1 MAITQ
6 EQVYTAADAI
16 AATGKTATVAAVR
29 ASLGAGSFSTITP
42 ILREWTEAQALPTVA
57 ASPAAPAPSAV
68 IDCLTAI
75 APQVWAIAAQA
86 ANEHLAAERSTMDHQ
101 RTELLA
107 ALADST
113 ATGEI
118 IAADLETAREQIAD
132 LTTLVT
138 RLKSNQTAQSAAIH
152 AAEIRTAVAEATTTE
167 RAARLADLQAVV
179 EQLRAAIQ
187 MNQNPNAVGCG

>member
-29 ASLGAGSFSTITP
+29 ANLGTGSFSTITP
-42 ILREWTEAQALPTVA
+42 ILREWTEAQAPPTVA
-57 ASPAAPAPSAV
+57 ASPAAPAPPAV
-68 IDCLTAI
+68 IDCLAAM
-75 APQVWAIAAQA
+75 APQVWAIAAQE
-86 ANEHLAAERSTMDHQ
+86 ANEHLAAERSAMDIQ
-101 RTELLA
+101 RTDLLA

-118 IAADLETAREQIAD
+118 IAADLETALEQIAD
-132 LTTLVT
+132 LTVLVA
-138 RLKSNQTAQSAAIH
+138 RLKSDQTAQAAAIH

-167 RAARLADLQAVV
+167 RAARIADLQAAV
-179 EQLRAAIQ
+179 EQLRADMQ
-187 MNQNPNAVGCG
+187 MNQNQSAVGCG

>member
-1 MAITQ
+1 
-6 EQVYTAADAI
+6 
-16 AATGKTATVAAVR
+16 
-29 ASLGAGSFSTITP
+29 
-42 ILREWTEAQALPTVA
+42 
-57 ASPAAPAPSAV
+57 
-68 IDCLTAI
+68 
-75 APQVWAIAAQA
+75 
-86 ANEHLAAERSTMDHQ
+86 MDLQ

-118 IAADLETAREQIAD
+118 IAANLETAYEQIAD

-187 MNQNPNAVGCG
+187 MNQNQSAVGCG

>member
-6 EQVYTAADAI
+6 EQVYSAADAI

-86 ANEHLAAERSTMDHQ
+86 ANEHLVTERSAMDLQ

-118 IAADLETAREQIAD
+118 IAEDLETAKEQIAD
-132 LTTLVT
+132 LTILVT
-138 RLKSNQTAQSAAIH
+138 QLKSNQTAQSAAIH

-187 MNQNPNAVGCG
+187 MNQNQSAAGCG

>member
-6 EQVYTAADAI
+6 EQIYTAADAI
-16 AATGKTATVAAVR
+16 VATGKTATVAAVR

-57 ASPAAPAPSAV
+57 ASPTAPAPLAV

-75 APQVWAIAAQA
+75 APQVWAIAA
-86 ANEHLAAERSTMDHQ
+86 LA
-101 RTELLA
+101 
-107 ALADST
+107 

-118 IAADLETAREQIAD
+118 IAADLETAQEQIAD

-167 RAARLADLQAVV
+167 RAARITDLQAVV

-187 MNQNPNAVGCG
+187 MNQNLQWTL